1 MESMKKKKWRFAV
14 IVSRFNDF
22 VTRRLLEGCLAEFA
36 KQGIAGKQITVVWV
50 PGSFEIPLTA
60 QKFARRRDI
69 DAVIALGA
77 VIRGE
82 TIHFELVSQAA
93 AQGILQVGLTTG
105 KPIIFGVITTE
116 NVKQAY
122 ARSQRKGD
130 NKGKDAVAAAL
141 EMLRVLETIS

>member
-1 MESMKKKKWRFAV
+1 M
-14 IVSRFNDF
+14 VSRFNDF
-22 VTRRLLEGCLAEFA
+22 VTQRLLEGCLAEFA
-36 KQGIAGKQITVVWV
+36 KQGIGKDRVTVVWV
-50 PGSFEIPLTA
+50 PGSFEIPLVA

-93 AQGILQVGLTTG
+93 AQGILQAGLTTG
-105 KPIIFGVITTE
+105 KPVIFGVITTE
-116 NVKQAY
+116 NVKQSY

-130 NKGKDAVAAAL
+130 NKGKDAVVAAL
-141 EMLRVLETIS
+141 DMLRVLETI

>member
-1 MESMKKKKWRFAV
+1 MKSKKKQNWRFAV

-22 VTRRLLEGCLAEFA
+22 VTQRLLEGCLSEFA
-36 KQGIAGKQITVVWV
+36 KRGIPRDRITVVWV
-50 PGSFEIPLTA
+50 PGSFEIPLVA

-93 AQGILQVGLTTG
+93 AQGILQAGLTTG
-105 KPIIFGVITTE
+105 KPVIFGVITTE

-122 ARSQRKGD
+122 ARSRRQGN
-130 NKGKDAVAAAL
+130 NKGRDAVVAAL
-141 EMLRVLETIS
+141 EMLRVLETV

>member
-1 MESMKKKKWRFAV
+1 M
-14 IVSRFNDF
+14 VSRFNDF
-22 VTRRLLEGCLAEFA
+22 VTQRLLEGCLAEFD
-36 KQGIAGKQITVVWV
+36 KQGIGQDRVTVVWV
-50 PGSFEIPLTA
+50 PGSFEIPLVA

-93 AQGILQVGLTTG
+93 AQGILQAGLTTG
-105 KPIIFGVITTE
+105 KPVIFGVITTE

-130 NKGKDAVAAAL
+130 NKGKDAVVAAL
-141 EMLRVLETIS
+141 DMLRVLETI